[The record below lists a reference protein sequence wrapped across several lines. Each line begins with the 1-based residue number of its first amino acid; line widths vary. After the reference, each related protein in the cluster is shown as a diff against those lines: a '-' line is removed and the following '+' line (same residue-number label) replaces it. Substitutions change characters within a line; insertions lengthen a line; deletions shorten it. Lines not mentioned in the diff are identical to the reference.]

1 MKFKEFTTEELFSL
15 RLFHN
20 QVSQMRESKI
30 IKEELLGY
38 ETKFT
43 FHRDGR
49 MFVER
54 TFPNEDDLRSLLII
68 IRPFTL
74 NNDPIYY
81 LKIISIIRKRLS
93 EKSCN
98 MCLSEYLRISI
109 TSIEKRERMLRVEIV
124 KSGKDD
130 LQIEANDYSMKE
142 IYDIYL
148 NGHYF
153 HHDIP
158 KIKKLESFKSDYFQ
172 DAGEVYAK
180 SMLLGMII
188 EYFSFFNNLDYY
200 IVSDIISEVG
210 NTHK

>member
-1 MKFKEFTTEELFSL
+1 
-15 RLFHN
+15 
-20 QVSQMRESKI
+20 MRESKI

-38 ETKFT
+38 ETKFV
-43 FHRDGR
+43 FYRDGR
-49 MFVER
+49 MSVER

-93 EKSCN
+93 GKSCSI
-98 MCLSEYLRISI
+98 CLNEYVSI
-109 TSIEKRERMLRVEIV
+109 FKTSIEKSERKLRVEIV
-124 KSGKDD
+124 NGGKDH

-142 IYDIYL
+142 IYDLYL

-158 KIKKLESFKSDYFQ
+158 KIEKLESFKSDYFQ

-200 IVSDIISEVG
+200 IISDIISEVD
-210 NTHK
+210 NAHN